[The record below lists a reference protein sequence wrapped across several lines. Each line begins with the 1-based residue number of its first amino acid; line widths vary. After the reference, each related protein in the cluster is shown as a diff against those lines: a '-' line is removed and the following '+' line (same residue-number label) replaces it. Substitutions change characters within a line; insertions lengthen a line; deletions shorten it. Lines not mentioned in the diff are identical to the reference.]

1 VEGAALTR
9 HETRWSF
16 WLQIAIG
23 LSIVIAIAGAV
34 YHRAT
39 LQPQDTLYI
48 ELGELRSR
56 AAEARRV
63 ADDAAAE
70 RLTGT
75 FVVAQSQQLGKAIAM
90 LRDELA
96 DTMAKAPS
104 SDVSRAHQLSESLLA
119 LVQTLEQ
126 RGASVDM
133 AADVRDRAG
142 GIVDALM
149 PLERAVR
156 PS

>member
-1 VEGAALTR
+1 LTR

-23 LSIVIAIAGAV
+23 VSIVVAIAGAV

-48 ELGELRSR
+48 KLGELRSR

-75 FVVAQSQQLGKAIAM
+75 FVAAQSQQLGKAIAK

-96 DTMAKAPS
+96 DTVAKAPS
-104 SDVSRAHQLSESLLA
+104 PDVSGAHELSERLLA
-119 LVQTLEQ
+119 LVQTLQQ
-126 RGASVDM
+126 RGASVDT

-142 GIVDALM
+142 GMVDALM
-149 PLERAVR
+149 LLERAAR
-156 PS
+156 AS